1 MESLLIDC
9 MKEEGNQVICFVVC
23 INPICSRFENVK
35 AIKNIELRKVLVIR
49 SKNGEE
55 KQ

>member
-1 MESLLIDC
+1 MEILLIDC
-9 MKEEGNQVICFVVC
+9 MKEEVNQVICLVVC
-23 INPICSRFENVK
+23 INPIYSRFENVK
-35 AIKNIELRKVLVIR
+35 AMQNIELRKVLVIR